1 MSERQNYLPTGR
13 QRARQQTASL
23 IFSFQLLHITLLKP
37 CQVNQNIDRKIS
49 FPAFSHISS
58 SRPVVGI
65 ERRVYC
71 CRRGEPCM
79 VMSGLAWPGM
89 QLRGIWTNF
98 IANQTFNIR
107 HPLQLGVSR
116 GCQAGPLPSP
126 PWLAWSLEAVT
137 DR

>member
-65 ERRVYC
+65 EREESLLSE
-71 CRRGEPCM
+71 RRAVHGNVRP
-79 VMSGLAWPGM
+79 GLAWYAAPRYLDKFYCQSNIQHPTSASAGSFSW
-89 QLRGIWTNF
+89 LSGWTS
-98 IANQTFNIR
+98 
-107 HPLQLGVSR
+107 PLPSLASLVSR
-116 GCQAGPLPSP
+116 GR
-126 PWLAWSLEAVT
+126 
-137 DR
+137 D